1 MEERIQNIA
10 PIAKTWFC
18 VSFIIAIATQFE
30 WINIQDL
37 SFDKQLIS
45 RKFQVC
51 FMIYCDAHD
60 AVTCLQHIQQMWR
73 LITTF
78 FYFGKLG
85 IPFAYNVATMTWWT
99 HKLQTEH
106 FAGPFGVT
114 EFVFVILF
122 GAIALLAIN
131 CFLEE
136 HWLGLPLS
144 FVMFYVWSRKSADID
159 LSWWGLPIKAWVLPF
174 VVLLVSFIVDRSTIV
189 GGLGIIVGH
198 LYYFSMDIMPILYQT
213 RLVSCPQILYRII
226 QNEQDVGYA

>member
-45 RKFQVC
+45 RKF
-51 FMIYCDAHD
+51 
-60 AVTCLQHIQQMWR
+60 QMWR

-136 HWLGLPLS
+136 HWLELPLS